1 MVEIYTDG
9 ASRGNPG
16 RSAFSGV
23 IVKKRQI
30 VKIYSE
36 LLGISTN
43 NVAEYS
49 AIIKA
54 LEEGYLLKESKVT
67 IFSDSEL
74 AISQINGLYK
84 VKAPHLVGLL
94 RVVQQKRSLFE
105 SVNFE
110 HVSREN
116 NYTRIA
122 DKLCS
127 FILGPK

>member
-16 RSAFSGV
+16 KSAFSGV

-49 AIIKA
+49 AIIEA

-74 AISQINGLYK
+74 A
-84 VKAPHLVGLL
+84 
-94 RVVQQKRSLFE
+94 
-105 SVNFE
+105 
-110 HVSREN
+110 
-116 NYTRIA
+116 T
-122 DKLCS
+122 
-127 FILGPK
+127 